1 MFTPDER
8 LRFCYTFMKFNE
20 RDIDLDFWQNRYI
33 RSMSRFSILVKS
45 RRTGFSF
52 VTSMK
57 GVVKAIDPDRVA
69 YTKQFVSYNESD
81 AVEKIN
87 YAAQF
92 YESLPGNVRKVCK
105 TNNKTELDFID
116 KNGKTISRLISIPC
130 RPPRGKGGDI
140 ALDEYAIYLPKMS
153 DAVYT
158 AALPVIS
165 RGGCIE
171 MGSSPLGKIGKFYE
185 IYSDKEKYKSYER
198 YNIPWWFSSGLC
210 VDVPMA
216 VKIAPEMTTEER
228 VFTFGTDIIKEIYNS
243 MELEKFQQEYECRFI
258 DEAASYIPLELI
270 YENTPGRDNEE
281 KLIEMSKDESI
292 TDEEY
297 WEYNRGVDFQ
307 AYTSEDEAILQ
318 YNKEMHGSP
327 LFLGFDVAK
336 HRDAMSIYLI
346 GMKGDKKRS
355 FARIERKGMSYE
367 QQGDIAE
374 KLFREL
380 PIYRGA
386 IDRTGSGDGVYE
398 RLYKKFGDKIDGV
411 YFTPQM
417 KEQLAIEAKRGLEQ
431 HEFALENNK
440 DFHSQIHS
448 IKRMDAVGKYFRYDA
463 ERNEKGHADSF
474 WAWALANFASMDAKK
489 ISFYKQYAS
498 QKSNTVVQSVVDSTI
513 NRTEN
518 EVKPIEKRAEALTH
532 RRGKSLDSVMRG
544 FTNAWNK

>member
-1 MFTPDER
+1 MFSSDER
-8 LRFCYTFMKFNE
+8 LRFCYAFMKFNE

-57 GVVKAIDPDRVA
+57 GVVKAIDPERVA

-92 YESLPGNVRKVCK
+92 YESLPGGVRKVCK
-105 TNNKTELDFID
+105 TNNKTELDFLD

-185 IYSDKEKYKSYER
+185 IYSDKETYKSYER

-216 VKIAPEMTTEER
+216 VKIAPELSTEER

-297 WEYNRGVDFQ
+297 WEYNRNIDFQ
-307 AYTSEDEAILQ
+307 AYTTADDAILQ

-327 LFLGFDVAK
+327 LFMGFDVAK

-346 GMKGDKKRS
+346 GIKDGKKRS
-355 FARIERKGMSYE
+355 FARIERKGMGYE
-367 QQGDIAE
+367 EQSDIAE
-374 KLFREL
+374 RLFKEL

-386 IDRTGSGDGVYE
+386 IDRTGSGDGVFE
-398 RLYKKFGDKIDGV
+398 LLHKKFGDKIDGI

-417 KEQLAIEAKRGLEQ
+417 KEQLAIEVKRGLEQ
-431 HEFALENNK
+431 REFALENNK

-448 IKRMDAVGKYFRYDA
+448 IKRMDAIGKYFRYDA

-489 ISFYKQYAS
+489 IGFYKQYAS
-498 QKSNTVVQSVVDSTI
+498 KKNNIAVQSVVNSTI
-513 NRTEN
+513 HKTGDG
-518 EVKPIEKRAEALTH
+518 KPDEKHAETLTNK
-532 RRGKSLDSVMRG
+532 RRNKSLDSVIRG
-544 FTNAWNK
+544 FSNGWNI